1 MPTKVDRRPLISYLR
16 VQRANDRAIL
26 DMLRQAANDIELELF
41 ASQSK
46 FKLSDRVRTDQLL
59 MAKARINRR
68 MEKLWLDIGDQ
79 VQAGKAAAAA
89 AAVEDA
95 YPQAWLKKVMPAEDV
110 EYLMR
115 SARASAERGIDVAE
129 ARVNLSRI
137 PLAESVYK
145 NGAHANGIID
155 EIVNSGLAAGLS
167 AKEIANGVSAFINPN
182 TPGGV
187 KYAAMRLGRTELNN
201 AFHATQVQA
210 GIDTPW
216 TTALKWNL
224 SGSHPVPDECNE
236 YAESVHYEGGEAGVF
251 KPEEVPAKPHP
262 NCLCY
267 TTPETDSEDEFIR
280 KLEAGEYDDYLDEE
294 FGLDPSSR
302 FSSAPRAPRVK
313 DATTT
318 TPAPTKPDVPAQ
330 FKDLKTLDEPQG
342 YREAAKTRAA
352 NPGTGTSYK
361 NNCHY
366 VVNSMEMRARG
377 YDVVAAPTYKATG
390 RFTKS
395 IAKDWIDPAT
405 GTHRKFEFAVPRASA
420 GEKTVR
426 DAVAR
431 ACDDWPPNSRGFIS
445 GDWTHGG
452 GGHIFSVYKDSTGVL
467 KFVDGQVG
475 RVDASNYL
483 DQLKKVEVLR
493 VDDLEPVADRV
504 RLSVENEVEKVS
516 KETQGVRLKNL
527 LDQLREDMKDVG
539 QGMYF
544 QSYVDQADVL
554 RAEAKKLGV
563 QI

>member
-68 MEKLWLDIGDQ
+68 MERLWLDIGDQ

-89 AAVEDA
+89 AAIEDA
-95 YPQAWLKKVMPAEDV
+95 YPQAWLKKVMPEADV

-115 SARASAERGIDVAE
+115 SARATAERGLDVAE
-129 ARVNLSRI
+129 ARVNLSRV

-155 EIVNSGLAAGLS
+155 EIVNSGLASGLS
-167 AKEIANGVSAFINPN
+167 AKEIADGVSAFINPN

-267 TTPETDSEDEFIR
+267 TTPVTDDREEFIR
-280 KLEAGEYDDYLDEE
+280 KLQTGEYDDYLDHE

-302 FSSAPRAPRVK
+302 FATDLTGKPARVLHGTEDHADLSRRYRSWRDSNGSEAQNAAFERYTRTTAYQKWNATLRGQATDIDMSHKDFEQMDELRALLRDSPPLESDVAVSRGIQDPRATFGP
-313 DATTT
+313 DAM
-318 TPAPTKPDVPAQ
+318 Q
-330 FKDLKTLDEPQG
+330 
-342 YREAAKTRAA
+342 
-352 NPGTGTSYK
+352 PGTVIRDDAFVSTTMDREVMDYYK
-361 NNCHY
+361 NAGAGNDGGA
-366 VVNSMEMRARG
+366 VVSINVPKGTRVGVAESEAQILLSPGTEFRVVSDTMVREIVSQAD
-377 YDVVAAPTYKATG
+377 YDFVKAEGLSPSEFEAKLQRYHIVREYRHVV
-390 RFTKS
+390 
-395 IAKDWIDPAT
+395 
-405 GTHRKFEFAVPRASA
+405 
-420 GEKTVR
+420 
-426 DAVAR
+426 
-431 ACDDWPPNSRGFIS
+431 
-445 GDWTHGG
+445 
-452 GGHIFSVYKDSTGVL
+452 L
-467 KFVDGQVG
+467 
-475 RVDASNYL
+475 
-483 DQLKKVEVLR
+483 EVL
-493 VDDLEPVADRV
+493 
-504 RLSVENEVEKVS
+504 
-516 KETQGVRLKNL
+516 
-527 LDQLREDMKDVG
+527 
-539 QGMYF
+539 
-544 QSYVDQADVL
+544 
-554 RAEAKKLGV
+554 
-563 QI
+563 